1 MLSILPYFL
10 TNVSL
15 IFLENLIRN
24 VILCKTLPVRW
35 PKILAWGGASVTTLL
50 WAINNYALKNG
61 VALLDIVIMFLFIFG
76 FPCLAEK
83 GHRLKGLLTTTIF
96 MVIEIAV
103 MNCLAL
109 IAFPVA
115 EQLGYPPEYLVD
127 RTTSFSNAIMVGIC
141 FPTILIP
148 TWLVSLILKRSF
160 ADRQFSIWILLFLPI
175 PVSQGVILN
184 LITRMRP
191 YTNNVLGMDPAF
203 AVAFLASVAA
213 DIGFFYGINR
223 IQKAERL
230 REQVRAAEEQLEIQ
244 NSYYRQLR
252 ESILT
257 INQIR
262 HDLTNQLQAAY
273 ALLEQG
279 QEAKVRS
286 HLDQIQADVR
296 DRVGPK
302 FCPNLMVDAILSE
315 KARICQKYG
324 IRLDINAQLPQ
335 ELSIESTHLCS
346 AFSNLLD
353 NSIQAVRKITACE
366 KYIEL
371 CATLHADYLIIRCTN
386 PADVPDARGSNKN
399 PLRHHGLGLA
409 ILNRIAQEY
418 HGSLGTEYRNRLFEA
433 ILILRFTQ

>member
-10 TNVSL
+10 ANVSL
-15 IFLENLIRN
+15 VFLEAFLRSFIYSRT
-24 VILCKTLPVRW
+24 VPVRW
-35 PKILAWGGASVTTLL
+35 SKTFLWGLTGVTVFFWVL
-50 WAINNYALKNG
+50 NNYACQNG
-61 VALLDIVIMFLFIFG
+61 TAVLDIVIIFLFMFG
-76 FPCLAEK
+76 APCLTEK
-83 GHRLKGLLTTTIF
+83 GFRLKGLLTSVIF
-96 MVIEIAV
+96 IAIEVAM
-103 MNCLAL
+103 MNCVALA
-109 IAFPVA
+109 AFPIA
-115 EQLGYPPEYLVD
+115 GKLGYSPECLVD
-127 RTTSFSNAIMVGIC
+127 RTTSFGNAIMVLIC
-141 FPTILIP
+141 FPAIIIP
-148 TWLVSLILKRSF
+148 TWTASRILRKNFTNRH
-160 ADRQFSIWILLFLPI
+160 FSIWCLCFLPI

-184 LITRMRP
+184 LVNRLRP
-191 YTNNVLGMDPAF
+191 YAEGVLGLDASFM
-203 AVAFLASVAA
+203 VAFLISVAA
-213 DIGFFYGINR
+213 DIAFFYGINR

-230 REQVRAAEEQLEIQ
+230 RDQIRTAEEQLAIQ
-244 NSYYRQLR
+244 NGYYLQLQ
-252 ESILT
+252 ENILT

-262 HDLTNQLQAAY
+262 HDLSNQLQAAY

-418 HGSLGTEYRNRLFEA
+418 HGSLDTEYRNRLFEA